1 MKFKQVFKSFLLT
14 FIGCS
19 LLLSATAC
27 NNEKSGGDDEH
38 YAKGTV
44 EGVVTD
50 ALSNPIADVTISV
63 MKTSLG
69 RELEQ
74 TVTSDSKGAFSIKD
88 VPMTTRFI
96 SFEKDGYA
104 SVGITIQARS
114 FVDSKAVLSPVMEY
128 ANAVITGKVL
138 DAQNGNKPLSGA
150 TVSIGTGSSITTGDD
165 GVYEFTKLVLKD
177 YTLTIGKLGYGS
189 VTKEISAD
197 MFNSNGICTIPDI
210 ALGGKEIL
218 PGLTKQ
224 DLEEADCWYTNDYR
238 GGKGNGGGL
247 VDWSCVFMS
256 TLKYMGG
263 FENQNEGC
271 TIRIINDEADQKKPA
286 DLDNFN
292 SFTYGKKLITA
303 DNCQLTLYVRTHNTT
318 ADDPFQFGVQVVDL
332 SADEPVAEKVGENR
346 SHGSDSYSEYVFD
359 LSKYIGK
366 EVIVAVGVYRAKTG
380 DYWHQLPIRH
390 MSFAKEQVNND
401 NYLPGEEIAELEG
414 WHLTSEMVRSIMPNE
429 KTSFSGLPMGADGH
443 DGLGYNVWN
452 GTNHLAA
459 NWGFMYVNKDTE
471 PGAGEGFVIK
481 TPSGESANYAK
492 PCAYFY
498 SKFNITSANDK
509 MTLYARTFDSERYT
523 TFKVTAITED
533 GTVAYLSPV
542 SNTANDASEVED
554 GDGCWQFIHNQGEGN
569 AKDYASFVYDLSS
582 FTGKNVVITLGVHK
596 GVTPGQDGEQKLS
609 IYGID
614 FE

>member
-1 MKFKQVFKSFLLT
+1 MKIKQILKSFALAA
-14 FIGCS
+14 IGCG
-19 LLLSATAC
+19 LLFGTASC
-27 NNEKSGGDDEH
+27 NNEKSDNKDEH

-44 EGVVTD
+44 EGIVTD
-50 ALSNPIADVTISV
+50 ALANPISDVTISV
-63 MKTSLG
+63 MKTSVG

-74 TVTSDSKGAFSIKD
+74 TVKSDSKGSFVIND
-88 VPMTTRFI
+88 VPMTSRFI

-104 SVGITIQARS
+104 SVGITIKAS
-114 FVDSKAVLSPVMEY
+114 TFVDSKATLRPVMEF
-128 ANAVITGKVL
+128 ANAVIKGKL
-138 DAQNGNKPLSGA
+138 IDAQNDNKPLTGA
-150 TVSIGTGSSITTGDD
+150 TVSLGSGTDLTTGTD
-165 GVYEFTKLVLKD
+165 GTYEFTKLVLKD
-177 YTLTIGKLGYGS
+177 YTLTISKQGYGS
-189 VTKEISAD
+189 VTKEITSD
-197 MFNSNGICTIPDI
+197 MFNADGICTVPDI
-210 ALGGKEIL
+210 TLGGTEIL

-224 DLEEADCWYTNDYR
+224 DLQEADCWYTNDYR

-256 TLKYMGG
+256 TLKYVGN

-271 TIRIINDEADQKKPA
+271 TLRIINDDADQKKPA
-286 DLDNFN
+286 DLDHFN

-303 DNCQLTLYVRTHNTT
+303 DNCKLTLYVRTHNTS

-332 SADEPVAEKVGENR
+332 SAAEPVAEKVGENR
-346 SHGSDSYSEYVFD
+346 SHGSDDYKEYVFD

-414 WHLTSEMVRSIMPNE
+414 WHMTSEMVRSIMPNE
-429 KTSFSGLPMGADGH
+429 KTSFSGVPNGADGH
-443 DGLGYNVWN
+443 SGVGYNVWN
-452 GTNHLAA
+452 GTNHIAA
-459 NWGFMYVNKDTE
+459 NWGFMYVNKDAE

-481 TPSGESANYAK
+481 TPSGEAANYNR

-498 SKFNITSANDK
+498 SKFSITAANDK
-509 MTLYARTFDSERYT
+509 MTMYLRNFDDNEYT

-533 GTVAYLSPV
+533 GNVTYLSPV
-542 SNTANDASEVED
+542 SNTAKEASEVS
-554 GDGCWQFIHNQGEGN
+554 GGNGCWQFKHTQGEGN
-569 AKDYASFVYDLSS
+569 AKDYAAFVYDLSS
-582 FTGKNVVITLGVHK
+582 FTGKNVVLTLGVHK
-596 GVTPGQDGEQKLS
+596 GVTSGQGGEQKLC